1 MNGQTDMANLTNSFF
16 FMKIQS
22 SFGIGDVCL
31 LGSITG
37 DCVRRVLQHVTV
49 TVRASTKEL
58 LKIKC
63 YLLFKDVYDFQNFGT
78 AVL

>member
-1 MNGQTDMANLTNSFF
+1 
-16 FMKIQS
+16 MKIQT

-37 DCVRRVLQHVTV
+37 DCVHGLMQDVTV
-49 TVRASTKEL
+49 AASASNKEL

-78 AVL
+78 HV